1 MFLNK
6 VDDQSVVVYIVLV
19 QVRLQ
24 STKFN
29 LFWVVPYRPIHYKG
43 EVCAETKLAQF
54 TPKEKCVQK
63 PEPN

>member
-1 MFLNK
+1 MFLKNL
-6 VDDQSVVVYIVLV
+6 DDQSAAVYIVPV

-43 EVCAETKLAQF
+43 EVCAET
-54 TPKEKCVQK
+54 
-63 PEPN
+63 

>member
-6 VDDQSVVVYIVLV
+6 VDDQSAVVNIVPV

-24 STKFN
+24 STKFD

-43 EVCAETKLAQF
+43 EVCAET
-54 TPKEKCVQK
+54 
-63 PEPN
+63 